1 LVEDTRDHHLLD
13 DAGGDDPDLKARV
26 HLLTEENQ
34 ALFEQV
40 TLLRAHCDSFNR
52 EAADKIMRAEEK
64 AAAYDLLEGQV
75 ARLIE
80 ERD

>member
-1 LVEDTRDHHLLD
+1 
-13 DAGGDDPDLKARV
+13 
-26 HLLTEENQ
+26 
-34 ALFEQV
+34 
-40 TLLRAHCDSFNR
+40 LLRAHYDSFNR

-75 ARLIE
+75 ARLID